1 MDFPAAD
8 FSLRDKIALV
18 TGANKGLGQA
28 MAVALAQS
36 GADIVALGRQEM
48 TGTEELVKEA
58 GSSFAWVRGDLSSPK
73 TVKDLAA
80 QAIAAFGRIDILVN
94 NAGVTPVRPAEEYS
108 EGDFDL
114 VMDVNVKSL
123 YFLSQEIGKA
133 MIRQGGGKIINV
145 CSVQS
150 MKGGNSVSVYVA
162 SKHAV
167 AGITKALA
175 NEWAKYGINVNGIAP
190 GYMVTDN
197 TAGLRQQ
204 RELTASLT
212 QQIPMGRWGSP
223 ADMMGPVV
231 FLASEASRYVNGHL
245 LVVDGGYLNN

>member
-1 MDFPAAD
+1 MGFAAVN
-8 FSLRDKIALV
+8 FSLKDKIALV

-28 MAVALAQS
+28 MAVALAQG
-36 GADIVALGRQEM
+36 GADIVALGRQGMAE
-48 TGTEELVKEA
+48 TEELVKQA
-58 GSSFAWVRGDLSSPK
+58 GGRFAWVQGDLSSSEAI
-73 TVKDLAA
+73 KDLAA

-94 NAGVTPVRPAEEYS
+94 NAGVTPVKPAEEYS
-108 EGDFDL
+108 EEDFDL
-114 VMDVNVKSL
+114 VMKVNVKAL

-150 MKGGNSVSVYVA
+150 MKGGNSVSAYVA

-175 NEWAKYGINVNGIAP
+175 NEWAKYGINVNGLAP

-197 TAGLRQQ
+197 TAKLRQQ
-204 RELTASLT
+204 KELTDSLT

-245 LVVDGGYLNN
+245 LVVDGGYMNN